1 MATKI
6 ILMCGPSAS
15 GKDTLASKLVE
26 TNPDRYHKCVLATS
40 RPPRAQERH
49 GIDYYY
55 FKDSFIVKVSSAF
68 LFPIDYNG
76 WIYAIPKDEIIEGK
90 TNLIVSNSYW
100 AEKFL
105 DGNPLEDWD
114 IKAIYLDI
122 PSKERLIRSLM
133 REENPDCKEICRRFL
148 ADEDDWNHF
157 LYNYSDKVI
166 ITSDCGNAIEKII
179 KL

>member
-1 MATKI
+1 MATKV

-49 GIDYYY
+49 GVDYYY
-55 FKDSFIVKVSSAF
+55 FKDSSVLRVSSIF

-90 TNLIVSNSYW
+90 TNLIVSNSYG
-100 AEKFL
+100 AVKFL
-105 DGNPLEDWD
+105 EGNPLEDWG
-114 IKAIYLDI
+114 IKAVYLDI
-122 PSKERLIRSLM
+122 SSKERLIRSLM

-148 ADEDDWNHF
+148 ADEDDWGYF
-157 LYNYSDKVI
+157 LKRHSNKTTIISDNDSAV
-166 ITSDCGNAIEKII
+166 EKII
-179 KL
+179 NL